1 VSYLGI
7 GLDPEDWI
15 LPIGNG
21 MPSRFQQT
29 SLLSPALE
37 SAFGCLTEAHE
48 NPSVDPEKYREAV
61 EAFRGQVKAEREKTD
76 QMFEFINQLLD
87 GISARSRARG
97 DGRPEDWRVEE
108 LASWLRRVKR

>member
-1 VSYLGI
+1 
-7 GLDPEDWI
+7 
-15 LPIGNG
+15 

-29 SLLSPALE
+29 SFLSPALE
-37 SAFGCLTEAHE
+37 AAFGRLIEAHE

-61 EAFRGQVKAEREKTD
+61 EVFRGQVKAEREKTD

-87 GISARSRARG
+87 GISARSRDKG

-108 LASWLRRVKR
+108 LASWLRRVER